1 MVETEQGAPNI
12 VHRIP
17 KNAYAVSL
25 GSLEMPA
32 LATEGFFV
40 SGPIRMVGHMVE
52 RFRVGHQSEDAARGV
67 ADAGDVL
74 QRSIRVGRPLTV
86 RRVSRG
92 IGILSHHLLVL
103 EEALHILVQ
112 SVEVALSVS
121 DRKLDLS
128 NASCKNARRIG
139 I

>member
-86 RRVSRG
+86 RRVS
-92 IGILSHHLLVL
+92 
-103 EEALHILVQ
+103 
-112 SVEVALSVS
+112 
-121 DRKLDLS
+121 
-128 NASCKNARRIG
+128 
-139 I
+139 